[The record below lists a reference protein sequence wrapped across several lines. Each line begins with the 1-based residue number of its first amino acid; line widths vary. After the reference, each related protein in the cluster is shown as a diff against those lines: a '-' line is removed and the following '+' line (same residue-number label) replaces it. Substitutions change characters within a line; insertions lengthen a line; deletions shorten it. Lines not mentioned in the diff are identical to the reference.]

1 MTTAEIIAKLTNLQE
16 LKRMAEEL
24 SAEIEAAQDEI
35 KAIMG
40 TAEELS
46 AGAFKVTWKPVTTS
60 RIDTT
65 ALKKEL
71 PDIAAK
77 YTTQST
83 ARRFTVK

>member
-1 MTTAEIIAKLTNLQE
+1 MSTAEIIAKLTNIQE
-16 LKRMAEEL
+16 LKRMQEEL
-24 SAEIEAAQDEI
+24 TAEIEAAQDEI

-65 ALKKEL
+65 ALKREL
-71 PDIAAK
+71 PDVAARFMTQ
-77 YTTQST
+77 TTT
-83 ARRFTVK
+83 RRFTVK

>member
-1 MTTAEIIAKLTNLQE
+1 MSTAEIIAKLTNLQE